1 MSVESSITW
10 ADITINPLTGC
21 NEGCEWCYA
30 RKFAM
35 RHAGRFGYPKDDPFK
50 PTFHFDKLAK
60 LTGLKG
66 KGKRVFLDSMGD
78 WFTTGVDRVDVWSV
92 IEAIRHLPD
101 HQFFVLTK
109 RPDRMYGMLHDLQGE
124 KPSNLWFGVSVTCQD
139 DIWRINQ
146 LANNS
151 HGCRKFVSFEPLHG
165 FIDCDLSRFHW
176 VIIGAESGN
185 RRGKMLP
192 EPHWINHLVEL
203 AGDVPVFMKN
213 NLRPF
218 VGPDQPFIQEFP
230 EFR

>member
-1 MSVESSITW
+1 MSVKSSITW

-30 RKFAM
+30 RKFAQ
-35 RHAGRFGYPKDDPFK
+35 RHAGRFGYPKDHPFK

-78 WFTTGVDRVDVWSV
+78 WFTTGVDKVCVWAV
-92 IEAIRHLPD
+92 IEAVRHLPD

-109 RPDRMYGMLHDLQGE
+109 RPDRMNIVLGDMIGAM
-124 KPSNLWFGVSVTCQD
+124 PRNLWFGVSVTCQAD
-139 DIWRINQ
+139 VWRIDD
-146 LANNS
+146 LIAMAYGKR
-151 HGCRKFVSFEPLHG
+151 HFVSFEPLQG
-165 FIDCDLSRFHW
+165 FIECDLSYLHW
-176 VIIGAESGN
+176 IIIGAESGN
-185 RRGKMLP
+185 RRGKVLP
-192 EPHWINHLVEL
+192 DPLWISHLVGL
-203 AGDVPVFMKN
+203 AGNTPVFMKN